1 MDTCDLRDH
10 PGGADAYLR
19 ACPSRT
25 VLEVLSSKWTLLVT
39 GALRAGPQRFGA
51 LRRRLDGITQ
61 KMLSQTL
68 RALERDGIVSRTVY
82 PTVPPQVEYALTPL
96 GQGVV
101 ALLDPIRVWA
111 ERHATDIVA
120 ARAAYD
126 AQEDRAV
133 EPVPRRV

>member
-1 MDTCDLRDH
+1 MDTDCDLRNH

-39 GALRAGPQRFGA
+39 GALRGGPRRFGE

-68 RALERDGIVSRTVY
+68 RALERDGLVSRKVY
-82 PTVPPQVEYALTPL
+82 PTVPPQVEYMLTPL
-96 GQGVV
+96 GQSVV

-111 ERHATDIVA
+111 EDHLQDIVA
-120 ARAAYD
+120 ARAAFD
-126 AQEDRAV
+126 ARADRAV
-133 EPVPRRV
+133 EAL